1 MGATQSK
8 DYIIATD
15 DTITVLVRRREVTRY
30 QDLIATLLHHF
41 PTVNEEFIVVQTNE
55 MDICAGRYADI
66 PSDLWSDISHKIHNI
81 KVISRPPQEM
91 TIYVQTLTGEK
102 VPVMV
107 LRSDTVSDVA
117 KIVHECKGIPVVGQ
131 YFNYQGEWLSSDC
144 KLSSYNIREGAILH
158 HVEWALT
165 SRFGRPIPDD
175 EPERV
180 PDRGRG
186 GRYR

>member
-41 PTVNEEFIVVQTNE
+41 PTINGQFIVVQTNE

-81 KVISRPPQEM
+81 KVISRLPQKM
-91 TIYVQTLTGEK
+91 TIYVKTLTGEK

-107 LRSDTVSDVA
+107 LHSGTVSDVA
-117 KIVHECKGIPVVGQ
+117 EMVYDCKGIPVLGQ
-131 YFNYQGEWLSSDC
+131 YFKYEGKWLLSDR
-144 KLSSYNIREGAILH
+144 KPSSYNIREGAILH
-158 HVEWALT
+158 HVEWAVGT
-165 SRFGRPIPDD
+165 DGDPIPDD
-175 EPERV
+175 EPKRV